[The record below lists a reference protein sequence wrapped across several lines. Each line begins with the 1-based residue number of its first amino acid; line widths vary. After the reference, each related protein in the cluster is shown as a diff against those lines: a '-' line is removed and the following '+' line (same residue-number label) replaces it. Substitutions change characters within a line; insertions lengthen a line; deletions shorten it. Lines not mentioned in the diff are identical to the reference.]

1 MQNAEKLSIT
11 LPPKLA
17 NMVRNKVDEGSYSS
31 NSEVIRDAL
40 RLLEEKDKMQAQ
52 KLEALRD
59 DIRKG
64 IESGSMGELDFV
76 DLRNKAKAQL
86 NREKE

>member
-17 NMVRNKVDEGSYSS
+17 SMVRNKVDEGSYSS

-59 DIRKG
+59 DIGKG
-64 IESGSMGELDFV
+64 IESGSMGDLDFMA
-76 DLRNKAKAQL
+76 LRRKAKAQL
-86 NREKE
+86 NREKK